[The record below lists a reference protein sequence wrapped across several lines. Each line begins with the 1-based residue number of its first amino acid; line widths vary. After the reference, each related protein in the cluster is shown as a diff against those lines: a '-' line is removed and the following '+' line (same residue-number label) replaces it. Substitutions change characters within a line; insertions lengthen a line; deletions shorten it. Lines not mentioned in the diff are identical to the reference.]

1 MTTETILTNQEISDI
16 WLSIIKEWGLTP
28 QQFEQ
33 VLQFARAIEKAVLNL
48 LPVQTSSTIRGDS
61 YAGVYVWVGNENLV
75 QHIPK
80 VLAQTANDPQGMLGA
95 VAAKCIQELK
105 RFSELQSPEIQ
116 ALRKDAERYRATR
129 AGLVGT
135 DPDYGSRFCEYCD
148 EMGIKQAENITEE
161 QFDAATDAAM
171 EKQQ

>member
-61 YAGVYVWVGNENLV
+61 YAGVYVWVGNENIV

-116 ALRKDAERYRATR
+116 ALRKDAERYRWLKKQFRIMSLDMGGNHTWVLQRPLREGCSIDA
-129 AGLVGT
+129 V
-135 DPDYGSRFCEYCD
+135 CD
-148 EMGIKQAENITEE
+148 AS
-161 QFDAATDAAM
+161 M

>member
-16 WLSIIKEWGLTP
+16 WSSTIKEWGLTP

-105 RFSELQSPEIQ
+105 RFSEQLQSPEIQ
-116 ALRKDAERYRATR
+116 ALRKDAERYRWLKKQFRIMSLDMGGNHTWVLQRPLREGCSIDA
-129 AGLVGT
+129 V
-135 DPDYGSRFCEYCD
+135 CD
-148 EMGIKQAENITEE
+148 AS
-161 QFDAATDAAM
+161 M

>member
-16 WLSIIKEWGLTP
+16 WSSTIKEWGLTP

-75 QHIPK
+75 QHITK
-80 VLAQTANDPQGMLGA
+80 VIAQTAKDPQRMLDA
-95 VAAKCIQELK
+95 VAAKCIHDVSK
-105 RFSELQSPEIQ
+105 S
-116 ALRKDAERYRATR
+116 Y
-129 AGLVGT
+129 
-135 DPDYGSRFCEYCD
+135 
-148 EMGIKQAENITEE
+148 
-161 QFDAATDAAM
+161 
-171 EKQQ
+171 